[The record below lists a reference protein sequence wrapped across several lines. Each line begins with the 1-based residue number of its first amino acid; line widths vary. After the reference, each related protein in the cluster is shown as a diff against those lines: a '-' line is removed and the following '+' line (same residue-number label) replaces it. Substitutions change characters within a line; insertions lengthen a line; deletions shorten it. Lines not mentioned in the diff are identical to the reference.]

1 MVNIKARNILLIIF
15 IVFLAVFLLLGWGIS
30 SLFKGVSPEIN
41 EGANVALISIN
52 GPIVVGDH
60 ESAFSG
66 DYVTSTEII
75 ELIEKAKEDGTI
87 KAIIFEINSPG
98 GSAVA
103 SDEIGQAI
111 KELRETTNKTTV
123 SWIRE
128 VGASGAYWVASNTDY
143 IVANRMS
150 MTGSI
155 GVIASYLEFSGLLDK
170 YNITYERLVAGKYK
184 DMGTP
189 FKEMSEEEKD
199 IFTEELKQIHEYFID
214 EVANNRKLTK
224 IQVKQFADGRVFLGE
239 KAKQLGLIDEI
250 GGKKEALKYIEN
262 KLNITAEI
270 VEYKQPVSLFQLLTK
285 LMSEQ
290 GFNMGKGLGTAL
302 TETNE
307 KGVRT

>member
-1 MVNIKARNILLIIF
+1 MKARNILLIIF
-15 IVFLAVFLLLGWGIS
+15 IIFLVGFLLLGWGIKA
-30 SLFKGVSPEIN
+30 LFKGAVQGEIT

-60 ESAFSG
+60 ESAFSS

-75 ELIEKAKEDGTI
+75 TFIEDAEKNDNI
-87 KAIIFEINSPG
+87 KAVIFEINSPG

-143 IVANRMS
+143 IVANKMS

-170 YNITYERLVAGKYK
+170 YNITYESLSAGKYK
-184 DMGTP
+184 EMGSP
-189 FKEMSEEEKD
+189 FKELSEEERD
-199 IFTEELKQIHEYFID
+199 IFIEELKQIHQYFIE

-224 IQVKQFADGRVFLGE
+224 KQVEEFADGRVFLGE
-239 KAKQLGLIDEI
+239 KAKTLGLIDEI
-250 GGKKEALKYIEN
+250 GGKKEALKYIET

-270 VEYKQPVSLFQLLTK
+270 VEYKESVSFLQLLTK

-290 GFNMGKGLGTAL
+290 GFSMGKGLGTAL

-307 KGVRT
+307 KGVMT